1 MVGVDGTP
9 LRVAGYGKVTI
20 SLTHITLTHPV
31 LVVDSLLSEGILGL
45 DFLQHHNCSVDLAKG
60 KSILYVGPH
69 RVAVPLSP
77 VTGVGH
83 NNCISVIIAHTI
95 CIPERSEMEIAA
107 MVQDSASNGGTY
119 LLEAIEGG
127 KSSALIA
134 RAVVSPTDSTVIVRV
149 LNPQNYPITLHR
161 NTKIAVMQEIHTTCI
176 AATNS
181 MTEEVGHT
189 TSVDPKKCQMLW
201 EIIQSC
207 QATLSET
214 EKRDFY
220 QFLLSFEDIFC
231 RSR

>member
-1 MVGVDGTP
+1 MEQWTGSKLVGVDGTP

-20 SLTHITLTHPV
+20 SLAYITLTHPV

-95 CIPERSEMEIAA
+95 CVPERSETEIAA
-107 MVQDSASNGGTY
+107 MVQESASNGGTY

-127 KSSALIA
+127 KSSALIQ
-134 RAVVSPTDSTVIVRV
+134 IVQP
-149 LNPQNYPITLHR
+149 L
-161 NTKIAVMQEIHTTCI
+161 
-176 AATNS
+176 
-181 MTEEVGHT
+181 
-189 TSVDPKKCQMLW
+189 SVC
-201 EIIQSC
+201 
-207 QATLSET
+207 
-214 EKRDFY
+214 
-220 QFLLSFEDIFC
+220 
-231 RSR
+231 